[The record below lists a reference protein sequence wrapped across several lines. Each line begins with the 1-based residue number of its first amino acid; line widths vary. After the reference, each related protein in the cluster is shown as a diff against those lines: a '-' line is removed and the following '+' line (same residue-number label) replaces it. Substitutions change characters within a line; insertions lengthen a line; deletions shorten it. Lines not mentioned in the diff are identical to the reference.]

1 MCGRDLR
8 CATSSRRSG
17 DLLLLGR
24 ASSTISRE
32 VDANGGR
39 TRYRACIADKAA
51 VRRTRRPK
59 RSKLASRLRLSLS
72 EREEISRGLAGGES
86 LRAIAWRDRCDHDEA
101 SRAGGLRLGDH
112 GLGTDVGE
120 RLSDREPPGVEVDVS
135 PGEAERLSATQ
146 ARTEQQCP
154 ERREWIV
161 GRWARNL
168 PTSAG
173 DQARTSARSARG
185 GSAEVATLRAA
196 RPICAPI
203 SRLGNPIA
211 DNRAIS
217 SFSRSDN
224 RSTPHLP
231 IDPTRSKDVMR

>member
-86 LRAIAWRDRCDHDEA
+86 LRAIAWRDRCEHDEA

-146 ARTEQQCP
+146 ARSEQQCP

-161 GRWARNL
+161 GRMGEKPAYIGRGPGPHLSTFGSRRIGRGCNIASRPTDLRADQPARQSHRRQPRNL
-168 PTSAG
+168 FLLP
-173 DQARTSARSARG
+173 
-185 GSAEVATLRAA
+185 LR
-196 RPICAPI
+196 
-203 SRLGNPIA
+203 
-211 DNRAIS
+211 
-217 SFSRSDN
+217 
-224 RSTPHLP
+224 
-231 IDPTRSKDVMR
+231 